1 MVDLYF
7 SNGFDKY
14 DLNDILNSS
23 DQQELID
30 KQVIFKTIKFMIK
43 ETDENDQELIS
54 FVRSL
59 IHQPSKK
66 LYNVV
71 DKRKIDFSGDGQSVY
86 VDKILKSKRNGFFI
100 EAGGYTGE
108 EGSNTL
114 YFEKERNWTGILIE
128 PLPLNFKKILTKNR
142 KCFVINCCIA
152 NKKTILARFQIANVM
167 TSRVHQVNKENQKFI
182 DNHKGN
188 HSKRFM
194 YVPCFPLTTILKGL
208 NISFF

>member
-1 MVDLYF
+1 
-7 SNGFDKY
+7 
-14 DLNDILNSS
+14 
-23 DQQELID
+23 
-30 KQVIFKTIKFMIK
+30 MIK

-152 NKKTILARFQIANVM
+152 NKIYTLYIWKKLKITYLSYCIYILFLYCHNFV
-167 TSRVHQVNKENQKFI
+167 
-182 DNHKGN
+182 
-188 HSKRFM
+188 
-194 YVPCFPLTTILKGL
+194 ILES
-208 NISFF
+208 N